1 MENWRDKLEISIVHP
16 GLWPASASDV
26 REWEHSVRAILED
39 PFFERIEVAPIA
51 DQQRR
56 RQFNG
61 WLRIANM
68 KASYLLQPLIF
79 GKEYDLQSSD
89 TAERTFAVNR
99 IIEAMDEAV
108 ESGAD
113 RVAVI
118 SGPKDPKEETE
129 DQLDRLCE
137 SLLLLDEAAAER
149 KLQLDLELFDT
160 TVDKKRLFGES
171 TMAAKL
177 MGRLGRQTA
186 SLALLV
192 DLSHVPLLEE
202 TIEDTV
208 FNTKAWLG
216 HVHIGNCSTKR
227 DDGRFGDKHP
237 YFGYPNG
244 CHSVAEVS
252 RFLQALHNVGYLTLE
267 RKAGLGIEIMA
278 EADEEPGM
286 LIAGAKRT
294 LIQALQNVKVDA
306 GKVGE
311 LI

>member
-1 MENWRDKLEISIVHP
+1 MGNWREKLEISIVHP
-16 GLWPASASDV
+16 GLWPSSASDV
-26 REWEHSVRAILED
+26 KEWEHSVRSVLED
-39 PFFERIEVAPIA
+39 PFFERIEIAPIA

-56 RQFNG
+56 QQFNE

-68 KASYLLQPLIF
+68 KATYLLQPLIF
-79 GKEYDLQSSD
+79 GNGYDLQSSD
-89 TAERTFAVNR
+89 TGEKMLAVNR

-118 SGPKDPKEETE
+118 SGPKAPQEDTE
-129 DQLDRLCE
+129 AQLDRLCDL
-137 SLLLLDEAAAER
+137 LLLLDQAATER

-160 TVDKKRLFGES
+160 DVDKKRLFGDS

-177 MGRLGRQTA
+177 MGRLEKQTTNL
-186 SLALLV
+186 SLLV
-192 DLSHVPLLEE
+192 DLSHVPLLRE

-208 FNTKAWLG
+208 FNTKTWLG

-227 DDGRFGDKHP
+227 DDARYGDKHP

-244 CHSVAEVS
+244 CHHVTEVT
-252 RFLQALHNVGYLTLE
+252 RFLQALHDVGYLTLE
-267 RKAGLGIEIMA
+267 RKAGLGIEIMTA
-278 EADEEPGM
+278 VDEEPGL

-294 LIQALQNVKVDA
+294 LIQALQNIKVD
-306 GKVGE
+306 GRKGVS
-311 LI
+311 